1 MADEIS
7 DIPPEMRKVFGRLR
21 RWRSRQTHRAPIPE
35 SLWTAA
41 AKLAREH
48 GINATAKVLH
58 LEYGKL
64 KQRAGTVGVAKGH
77 AAKAK
82 ASAAGLHRAGAAA
95 PPRFVELMAPRPGSA
110 PECRVELEGPRGR
123 MRIEFKGLATAE
135 LVALGRMLWD
145 RLNAIYDQFTR
156 PRCIGKLNL

>member
-1 MADEIS
+1 MAGEIP
-7 DIPPEMRKVFGRLR
+7 DIPPEMRKVYDCLQQWR
-21 RWRSRQTHRAPIPE
+21 RMHTGHLPIPE
-35 SLWTAA
+35 PLWTAA
-41 AKLAREH
+41 AELAREH

-64 KQRAGTVGVAKGH
+64 KQRAEAAGATKGQ

-82 ASAAGLHRAGAAA
+82 ASASGPHRAGAAA
-95 PPRFVELMAPRPGSA
+95 PPRFVELMAPQLGGS

-145 RLNAIYDQFTR
+145 RE
-156 PRCIGKLNL
+156 P